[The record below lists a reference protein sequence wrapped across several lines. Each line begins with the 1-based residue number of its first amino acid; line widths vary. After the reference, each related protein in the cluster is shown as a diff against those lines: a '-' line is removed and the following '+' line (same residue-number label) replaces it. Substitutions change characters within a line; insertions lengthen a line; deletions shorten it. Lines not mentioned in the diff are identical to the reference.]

1 MREAVIRVVALS
13 LAVALGGC
21 DDESSDADVGSS
33 LDGAVVDDMGPGPA
47 PDADQND
54 MIVEPDAGDGMGG
67 ADMGRDDMGP
77 GDDMGAPAAYAPCA
91 RDTRVGAFT
100 IELADDFTAVQGQVA
115 DAVNPNTLTRVA
127 SEEGVC
133 ALLRPRELVCD
144 EACGGGTTCGP
155 DGVCVAIPANVDV
168 GEVTVGGLTAA
179 VSMTASAP
187 VWYYT
192 FRGDLPHPGVMPGSA
207 VALAAAGHMGE
218 AFALDA
224 LGVEPIVIDDPI
236 VELAVGE
243 GAVIEWPAPAADTGS
258 RVHLD
263 LNIANHG
270 GTPARIECDVPDT
283 GRFELPV
290 ALTDELLGLG
300 ASGFPTVVVTRR
312 SVDSAEVALGCVE
325 LRVISQTVLDVE
337 IPGLTSCG
345 ADEDC
350 PMGQTCQDDLTC
362 G

>member
-1 MREAVIRVVALS
+1 MSIWVKVALVLGATS
-13 LAVALGGC
+13 ALWGC
-21 DDESSDADVGSS
+21 DDESDPDPEGLLQGDCGCAPDEGLVPDEGAAPDEGMPP
-33 LDGAVVDDMGPGPA
+33 DGGGVDD
-47 PDADQND
+47 
-54 MIVEPDAGDGMGG
+54 MGG
-67 ADMGRDDMGP
+67 ADMGGADMGT
-77 GDDMGAPAAYAPCA
+77 PAAYTPCA

-100 IELADDFTAVQGQVA
+100 VELADDFTAVQGQVA
-115 DAVNPNTLTRVA
+115 DAVNPNTMTRVA
-127 SEEGVC
+127 GEEGGC

-144 EACGGGTTCGP
+144 AACGGGTTCGP

-168 GEVTVGGLTAA
+168 GEVTVDGLTAA
-179 VSMTASAP
+179 VSMTAMAP

-192 FRGDLPHPGVMPGSA
+192 FRGDVPHPGVMPGAA
-207 VALAAAGHMGE
+207 VALAAAGYMGE

-224 LGVEPIVIDDPI
+224 VGVEPLVVDDPI

-243 GAVIEWPAPAADTGS
+243 AAVVEWAAPAAETGS
-258 RVHLD
+258 RVQLD

-290 ALTDELLGLG
+290 ALTDTLLGLG

-312 SVDSAEVALGCVE
+312 SVGSAALALGCVE

-350 PMGQTCQDDLTC
+350 PMGQSCQDDLTC